1 MMCNC
6 ENVDKKE
13 VDNMPGINKNKGRSL
28 VQQMLLLLSCQTQ
41 NNSSHTS
48 KAKRNV
54 MGATKK

>member
-28 VQQMLLLLSCQTQ
+28 LQQMLLLLSCQTQ
-41 NNSSHTS
+41 NNRSHTS